1 MPLSHA
7 VERELLHQRDIA
19 LRGYRRSDGLFE
31 IEATIADTKTYSFAN
46 ENRGRI
52 AAGEKLHG
60 MALRMTFDEDLVIT
74 GFEAVSEY
82 TPYDVCPNAAAS
94 FSRLAG
100 LKIGPGFMKGVHERV
115 GGTVGCTH
123 LRELVQQMATVAFQT
138 LYPVRR
144 RREAEGKTKTDPAK
158 PPALLGTCYAYAP
171 DSPIVGRRWPK
182 FYKGPPLE
190 DAGVE
195 LNDFLRSS

>member
-1 MPLSHA
+1 MPLTHA
-7 VERELLHQRDIA
+7 VERELLHLRDIA

-52 AAGEKLHG
+52 SAGEKLHG
-60 MALRMTFDEDLVIT
+60 MVMRMTFDEDLVIT

-82 TPYDVCPNAAAS
+82 TPYDVCPAAAAS

-115 GGTVGCTH
+115 GGTIGCTH

-144 RREAEGKTKTDPAK
+144 RREADSNVPKDPSAK
-158 PPALLGTCYAYAP
+158 PALLNTCYAYAP
-171 DSPIVGRRWPK
+171 DSPIVARRWPQH
-182 FYKGPPLE
+182 YTGPALE
-190 DAGVE
+190 DPREE
-195 LNDFLRSS
+195 LNSFLGRA